1 MTVGITNIN
10 PTREGKNL
18 IKPITMGEKKTTERV
33 VTELSQKCMRPRCF
47 HRLILSIL
55 QKTDDTNAILTIQ
68 SLKREE
74 KSLNSFLKVVKT
86 CYQNLIKIFFKKP

>member
-1 MTVGITNIN
+1 MTAGITNIN

-18 IKPITMGEKKTTERV
+18 IEPITIGGEKKTTERV

-55 QKTDDTNAILTIQ
+55 QKTDDTNAILTVPE
-68 SLKREE
+68 LKERR
-74 KSLNSFLKVVKT
+74 
-86 CYQNLIKIFFKKP
+86 KIP